1 MFDTY
6 VLTPHDRKSLVQLL
20 LAPTQYA
27 LWDSH
32 WRGGLQALLLTYVG
46 HGNAAMA
53 VLTIQHLTGT
63 GRHSDPAAQA
73 PDIHQEA
80 LEAVRGEARKALLK
94 IPDSQKPQKA
104 FITVTLGPRES
115 YMEFIDRLKN
125 ALARQVDNTEAR
137 EILLLNW
144 LWKMLMQIAKHC
156 RNLSLIQTP
165 H

>member
-1 MFDTY
+1 M
-6 VLTPHDRKSLVQLL
+6 QLL
-20 LAPTQYA
+20 VAPTQYA

-73 PDIHQEA
+73 RDIPREA
-80 LEAVRGEARKALLK
+80 LEAAHEEGKKAALK

-104 FITVTLGPRES
+104 FISVTQGPRES

-137 EILLLNW
+137 EILLLKLAVEN
-144 LWKMLMQIAKHC
+144 ANA
-156 RNLSLIQTP
+156 NLKKLSQSLLIQTP